1 MVGGRLPPFA
11 AAVPTSPGALA
22 ITAALLF
29 SVGCSE
35 PTPEPGP
42 TVPAVEPAAV
52 EPPPTGGGPY
62 RARGWQEAT
71 RETFRRLDRNRDGK
85 LDLEEI
91 RTGLAVLDLDGDG
104 WVSRHEAWQ
113 LVEAGDRDRD
123 GRLSRAELERLSSL
137 RLEMDRDG
145 DGRVSALEFSLAR
158 TDEFVRADLDRN
170 GVVTPE
176 EWRRVPRFTLFRF

>member
-22 ITAALLF
+22 VMAALLL

-35 PTPEPGP
+35 PSPEPGP
-42 TVPAVEPAAV
+42 TVPAVEPVAV
-52 EPPPTGGGPY
+52 EPPSPGGGPY
-62 RARGWQEAT
+62 RARSWQEAT

-91 RTGLAVLDLDGDG
+91 RAGFAVLDLDGDG
-104 WVSRHEAWQ
+104 WISRHEAWQ